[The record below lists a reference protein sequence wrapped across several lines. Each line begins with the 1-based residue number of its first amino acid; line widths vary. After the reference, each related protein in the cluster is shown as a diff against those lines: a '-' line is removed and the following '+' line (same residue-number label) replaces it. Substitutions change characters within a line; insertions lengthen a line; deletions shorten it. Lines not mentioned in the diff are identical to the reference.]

1 MADEKISMR
10 LSIDGKPYP
19 MSATPEKEE
28 VYRRAATEI
37 NAYISSLRAKLKG
50 SKLGERDYLAL
61 AALKF
66 AIDKID
72 QMRSR
77 EVGDE
82 DMQALK
88 SLDERLESYLN
99 SPDGAE

>member
-1 MADEKISMR
+1 MR
-10 LSIDGKPYP
+10 LNIDGKQYSV
-19 MSATPEKEE
+19 SALPEKEE
-28 VYRRAATEI
+28 VYRRAAAEV
-37 NAYISSLRAKLKG
+37 NGYIAKLRGK
-50 SKLGERDYLAL
+50 SLEERDCLAL
-61 AALKF
+61 TALKF

-72 QMRSR
+72 LMRNR

-88 SLDERLESYLN
+88 SIDERLDSYLN

>member
-10 LSIDGKPYP
+10 LNIDGKPYQ

-28 VYRRAATEI
+28 VYRRAVSEI
-37 NAYISSLRAKLKG
+37 NGYISSLRAKHQ
-50 SKLGERDYLAL
+50 KLEERDYLAL

-66 AIDKID
+66 AIDKTD
-72 QMRSR
+72 LMRSR

-82 DMQALK
+82 DMTALK
-88 SLDERLESYLN
+88 NIDRRLEEYLN
-99 SPDGAE
+99 APDGAE

>member
-10 LSIDGKPYP
+10 LNIDGKQYK
-19 MSATPEKEE
+19 MGIQPEKEE

-37 NAYISSLRAKLKG
+37 NAYISSIRNKHQDNLE
-50 SKLGERDYLAL
+50 ERDYLAL

-66 AIDKID
+66 AIDKTD
-72 QMRSR
+72 LMRSR

-82 DMQALK
+82 DMKALK
-88 SLDERLESYLN
+88 NIDSRLDSYLN
-99 SPDGAE
+99 APDKNE

>member
-10 LSIDGKPYP
+10 LNIDGKQYQ
-19 MSATPEKEE
+19 MGALPEKEE
-28 VYRRAATEI
+28 VYRRAASEI
-37 NAYISSLRAKLKG
+37 NAYIGSLRAKHQD
-50 SKLGERDYLAL
+50 KLEARDYLAL

-72 QMRSR
+72 LLRTR
-77 EVGDE
+77 EVLDE

-88 SLDERLESYLN
+88 EIDSRLENYLN
-99 SPDGAE
+99 SPSGAE

>member
-10 LSIDGKPYP
+10 LSIDGKQYP
-19 MSATPEKEE
+19 VSAAPEKEE

-37 NAYISSLRAKLKG
+37 NAYINRLRSKHQSSLN
-50 SKLGERDYLAL
+50 ERDCLAL
-61 AALKF
+61 TALKF

-72 QMRSR
+72 LMRNR

-88 SLDERLESYLN
+88 NLDRRLDQYLN
-99 SPDGAE
+99 SLDGNE